1 MRCLFSLPESCLTS
15 ISASAGINFTT
26 PNYIMIRTGKATLCF
41 EPSSN
46 ARLERHV
53 YPGGFYFPIRLA
65 DVFSS
70 IADRFKV
77 IADTEKTNIL
87 LLGVVPFLPSLGSWK
102 PFLLLLYICVPVGH
116 SYLNPS
122 AVTIKKIVCIFF
134 YTLCYLTRAIWGL
147 LPPGTARSWVTILL
161 CSPGSQGCH
170 HCDARDC
177 VHLHCSWSS
186 IWSHAVAFPEVCP
199 GYMWGPPSAWTA
211 PSVSPGS
218 RLLALAPFRVYLS
231 ENMLNVTF

>member
-1 MRCLFSLPESCLTS
+1 
-15 ISASAGINFTT
+15 
-26 PNYIMIRTGKATLCF
+26 MIRTGKATLCF
-41 EPSSN
+41 EPFSN
-46 ARLERHV
+46 VWLERHV
-53 YPGGFYFPIRLA
+53 YPGGFYFSIRLA
-65 DVFSS
+65 DVGFSS

-77 IADTEKTNIL
+77 IADTDKTNIL

-122 AVTIKKIVCIFF
+122 AVTIKKRVCIFF

-147 LPPGTARSWVTILL
+147 LLPGTARSCVTILL

-170 HCDARDC
+170 LCDARDH
-177 VHLHCSWSS
+177 VHLHCSRSS

-199 GYMWGPPSAWTA
+199 GCMWEPPSAWTV
-211 PSVSPGS
+211 PSVSSGS
-218 RLLALAPFRVYLS
+218 QLLALAPFGVYLS